1 MLKGEIKSVDL
12 IKKKQEIFSLVDN
25 EFKPYLIEK
34 NDLKKI
40 NFPLLNHP
48 KK

>member
-12 IKKKQEIFSLVDN
+12 IKKQEIFSLVDN

-34 NDLKKI
+34 NDLKKLI
-40 NFPLLNHP
+40 FLY
-48 KK
+48 